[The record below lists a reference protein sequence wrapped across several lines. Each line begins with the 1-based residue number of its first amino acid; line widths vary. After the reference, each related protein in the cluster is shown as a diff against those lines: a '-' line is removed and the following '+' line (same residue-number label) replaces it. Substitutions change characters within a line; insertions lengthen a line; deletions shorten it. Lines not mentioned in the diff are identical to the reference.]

1 MLILLMRT
9 NKLAT
14 VAVQGSLVCL
24 AQSRIVCR
32 TCGITY
38 ICFCRSKV
46 LGKEAK
52 PVIVMG
58 ADVTHP
64 APGETKK
71 PSIAAVSN

>member
-1 MLILLMRT
+1 MSGPIT
-9 NKLAT
+9 NCFY
-14 VAVQGSLVCL
+14 VH
-24 AQSRIVCR
+24 IHVCR
-32 TCGITY
+32 TCGIMY
-38 ICFCRSKV
+38 IYVCFCRSKV

-71 PSIAAVSN
+71 PSIAAVNN